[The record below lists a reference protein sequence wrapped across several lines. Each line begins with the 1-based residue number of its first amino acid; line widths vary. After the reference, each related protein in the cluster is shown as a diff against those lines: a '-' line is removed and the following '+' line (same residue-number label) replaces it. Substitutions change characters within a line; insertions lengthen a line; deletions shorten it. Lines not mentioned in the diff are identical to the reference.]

1 VAYGAHCRVTPRGR
15 RGPQIWTTAMAE
27 QPFEALARACDVPMQ
42 AMMLQRR
49 PVIELG
55 GFDTSL
61 ETCEDWDL
69 LQRLARRGGGF
80 VGVKSLVAFHHL
92 SRDSLTTDV
101 PTLQRDGL
109 AVIDRG
115 FAVDPRVADPA
126 RRHIVGADP
135 HGGCDRPMARGL
147 YALWCAA
154 VETGRGGDGQALL
167 EPLPSRTDWLID
179 ACRATLLDGLGA
191 GARRLPVELSHD
203 REHGAGPLQA
213 ASLRRLL
220 AVLGDRSGQPDLAR
234 ELAWVLAPDVFDG
247 PDAAAALVIGS
258 TLHVRRTA
266 TRLADIAVPPEVER
280 VRLEVRHDN
289 QVVARLD
296 LDPAKAMNPSN
307 LAGAILQAM
316 GLRRFLSANR
326 LWQLPLFWWHTALA
340 AAGSVQSPALL
351 RRSLAAAAI
360 ATTLSRH
367 RA

>member
-1 VAYGAHCRVTPRGR
+1 V
-15 RGPQIWTTAMAE
+15 AE

-42 AMMLQRR
+42 AVMLQRR

-55 GFDTSL
+55 GFDTAL

-69 LQRLARRGGGF
+69 LQRLARRGGRF

-92 SRDSLTTDV
+92 SRDSLSTDA
-101 PTLQRDGL
+101 PRQLRDGL

-126 RRHIVGADP
+126 RRHIAGAHP
-135 HGGCDRPMARGL
+135 HDGRDRPMARGL

-154 VETGRGGDGQALL
+154 IETGRGGAGQVLL
-167 EPLPSRTDWLID
+167 EPLPPRTDRLID
-179 ACRATLLDGLGA
+179 ACRAVLLDGLA
-191 GARRLPVELSHD
+191 VGARRLPVELSHD

-213 ASLRRLL
+213 ANLRWLL
-220 AVLGDRSGQPDLAR
+220 AALGDRSGQPDLAR
-234 ELAWVLAPDVFDG
+234 ELEWVLAPEVFDG
-247 PDAAAALVIGS
+247 LDAAASLVIGS

-266 TRLADIAVPPEVER
+266 TRLADITVPPEVER

-289 QVVARLD
+289 EVVARLD
-296 LDPAKAMNPSN
+296 LDPARAMHLSN

-316 GLRRFLSANR
+316 GLRRFVSANR
-326 LWQLPLFWWHTALA
+326 LWQLPLFWWHAALA

-351 RRSLAAAAI
+351 RRSLAAAAV